1 MPHIVV
7 IGGGISG
14 LSAALA
20 LQDRDVQVTVLE
32 ASERFG
38 GPIQTVRTADLILDT
53 GPDSFLS
60 SKAGGIQL
68 AERLGIADRLI
79 NTRPD
84 GGGTFILHGGK
95 LEPLPEGITLL
106 VPTQF
111 QQIAES
117 PLLDSAGKLRLMA
130 DYLIPARS
138 SAEDESVASFMN
150 RRVGQQAF
158 ENLAEPLLTG
168 IFAGDAT
175 RLSILSTFP
184 RLRDVERRHGGLIRG
199 ALAQRRA
206 AGSGS
211 RVTKH
216 SPFVSFANGLGEII
230 EGLEA
235 ALDRSEL
242 RRRTAAQS
250 IEPRGDGY
258 EIALADGSTVGCD
271 AAVFATPAYVTA
283 QLLENHSPQVSAELR
298 EIPYVSSATVSMAFR
313 DEDVA
318 GKQVGRG
325 FVVPRVEGRA
335 LTAVTWSSNKFAGRA
350 PEGVTLLRGFTGR
363 AGQEENAYLPE
374 DQLIEL
380 LRSDIAA
387 ITGITAEPLMA
398 QVFRWPKAMPQY
410 IVGHQA
416 RLGGIDDL
424 LADHPALALTGNA
437 YRGVGIPDCITNAS
451 AEANR
456 LLSRL
461 ASTAPTR
468 GSYSTSE

>member
-1 MPHIVV
+1 MPHVVV

-20 LQDRDVQVTVLE
+20 LQERNVEVTLLE
-32 ASERFG
+32 ASARFG
-38 GPIQTVRTADLILDT
+38 GPIHTVRTADLILDT

-60 SKAGGIQL
+60 SKPGGVQL

-84 GGGTFILHGGK
+84 GGGTFILHNGR

-117 PLLDSAGKLRLMA
+117 PLLDRAGKLRLMA
-130 DYLIPARS
+130 DYFIPARRS
-138 SAEDESVASFMN
+138 DADESVASFMT
-150 RRVGQQAF
+150 RRVGRQAF

-168 IFAGDAT
+168 IFSGDAT
-175 RLSILSTFP
+175 QLSILSTFP
-184 RLRDVERRHGGLIRG
+184 RLREVERRQGGLIRG
-199 ALAQRRA
+199 ALAQRRSA
-206 AGSGS
+206 GAGSGAPKY
-211 RVTKH
+211 T
-216 SPFVSFANGLGEII
+216 PFVSFANGLGEII
-230 EGLEA
+230 EGLVA
-235 ALDRSEL
+235 ALDRTEL

-250 IEPRGDGY
+250 ITPLDDGY
-258 EIALADGSTVGCD
+258 EITLMDGSTIGCD

-283 QLLENHSPQVSAELR
+283 QILEDVAPQVAAELR
-298 EIPYVSSATVSMAFR
+298 AIPYVSSATVSMAFR
-313 DEDVA
+313 DEDVS

-350 PEGVTLLRGFTGR
+350 PEGVALLRGFTGR
-363 AGQEENAYLPE
+363 AGQEKNAFLPD

-387 ITGITAEPLMA
+387 ITGISAEPLMA
-398 QVFRWPKAMPQY
+398 QVFRWLRAMPQY
-410 IVGHQA
+410 VVGHQA
-416 RLGGIDDL
+416 RLDRIDDL
-424 LADHPALALTGNA
+424 LASHPSLALTGNA
-437 YRGVGIPDCITNAS
+437 YRGVGIPDCITNAT

-461 ASTAPTR
+461 ASTASSMAVPR
-468 GSYSTSE
+468 